1 MEKQYKRIKF
11 NLNGRDVEQ
20 VVDVRASLTDL
31 LRGEWGFEG
40 RIITDACDDYVTY
53 SSDAAVVAGV
63 DMWLTAMSADVSSK
77 ITNSAY
83 GMQCLR
89 RAAHNQLYVFA
100 NSGAIQM
107 EIQWNYGWIAIPIA
121 LNVLMAAGI
130 VCSAVFLIYP
140 AFFKKKSGKTD
151 AKKEA

>member
-1 MEKQYKRIKF
+1 MRPAAEQKGKAKRAKNF
-11 NLNGRDVEQ
+11 FALFVCPCRGREQ
-20 VVDVRASLTDL
+20 GHSVFFFCILQKHT
-31 LRGEWGFEG
+31 
-40 RIITDACDDYVTY
+40 T
-53 SSDAAVVAGV
+53 
-63 DMWLTAMSADVSSK
+63 TAMSADVSSK